1 MNPGDLSLREMLPHG
16 ESMVFVDEMLSHDE
30 TRTRCRIIPDRH
42 PKLAEGGRM
51 SPWVGLE
58 YLGQTACVHT
68 VLEGGTPGS
77 EGGLGV
83 LIGVRGLTVHVDG
96 FDPETPLV
104 AEVEELLHDGAL
116 QSSRGTLTAEP
127 DGTVLV
133 EGRLNA
139 YLPEDQSVFPDG
151 DDS

>member
-1 MNPGDLSLREMLPHG
+1 MNPEGLSLRDMLPHG
-16 ESMVFVDEMLSHDE
+16 ESMVFVDELVSHDE
-30 TRTRCRIIPDRH
+30 TRTRCRIHPDRH
-42 PKLAEGGRM
+42 STLAGDDPVP
-51 SPWVGLE
+51 PWVGLE
-58 YLGQTACVHT
+58 LLGQTACVHT

-116 QSSRGTLTAEP
+116 QSSRGVLSSEP
-127 DGTVLV
+127 DGRVLV

-139 YLPEDQSVFPDG
+139 YLPEDQSVFPEG
-151 DDS
+151 DDP